1 MLSAISLGIMILAF
15 SFIVDSQLELKP
27 EIIRL
32 ILRNRFIKYME
43 ALGHGMA
50 CVGLAMKS
58 ASTTITQ
65 VGVALED
72 LEAGDPVVWTGV
84 GFRKARSEES
94 K

>member
-1 MLSAISLGIMILAF
+1 MILKTISTGIMLLAF

-72 LEAGDPVVWTGV
+72 LRAGDLVVWTGM
-84 GFRKARSEES
+84 GWKKARPEVS
-94 K
+94 